1 MAIPLYFLEFF
12 SVQKKRKRKQL
23 ENESRKVSASQKL
36 LLRRKLEDYSS
47 SSSNGRKE
55 RVKKIDAFKTFFSFS
70 SPHYYFSLPFWKSIV
85 APLKY
90 NHLKKSQ
97 FSSRSSSYSSN
108 TILSYFESTQKYCN
122 DTPTSHFC
130 V

>member
-36 LLRRKLEDYSS
+36 LLRRKLEDYSR

-97 FSSRSSSYSSN
+97 LSKNSLHYARKLCLPYFLFPDNLCGYS
-108 TILSYFESTQKYCN
+108 TTKVE
-122 DTPTSHFC
+122 
-130 V
+130 